1 MKKIILSITLFFGLL
16 IFALQQETKAYSHVS
31 WYACY
36 VEQGSQFEKCVG
48 PFQNQ
53 FSCGAYRYQIPY
65 GARWTGCKK

>member
-1 MKKIILSITLFFGLL
+1 MKKIILALTILIGLFIL
-16 IFALQQETKAYSHVS
+16 IPHEAKAYSHVP

>member
-1 MKKIILSITLFFGLL
+1 MKKIILALTILIGLFIL
-16 IFALQQETKAYSHVS
+16 IPHEAKAYSHVS